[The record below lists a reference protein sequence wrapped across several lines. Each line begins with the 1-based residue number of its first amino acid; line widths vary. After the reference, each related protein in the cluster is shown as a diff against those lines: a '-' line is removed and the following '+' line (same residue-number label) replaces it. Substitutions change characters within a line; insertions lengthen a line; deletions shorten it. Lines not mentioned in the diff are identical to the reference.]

1 MQYWL
6 MKSEPDT
13 YSIDDL
19 QSFGVDHWDG
29 IRNYQV
35 RNFFRD
41 QMQVGDQAFFYHS
54 NCKVPGI
61 VGTMEIVSKAYP
73 DHTAFDP
80 SEKYF
85 DSKSDPENP
94 RWLMVDVH
102 YIRHL
107 DRMITLGELRLQKQ
121 IADMK
126 LLQRG
131 NRLSVLPLSKKEWQ
145 YILNME

>member
-41 QMQVGDQAFFYHS
+41 QMQVGEQAFFYHS
-54 NCKVPGI
+54 NCKEPGI
-61 VGTMEIVSKAYP
+61 VGTMEIVSTAYP

-94 RWLMVDVH
+94 RWLMVDVR

-107 DRMITLGELRLQKQ
+107 DRMITLGELRQQKQ

-131 NRLSVLPLSKKEWQ
+131 NRLSVLPLSKMEWQ
-145 YILNME
+145 YILEME

>member
-41 QMQVGDQAFFYHS
+41 QMQVGEQAFFYHS
-54 NCKVPGI
+54 NCKEPGI
-61 VGTMEIVSKAYP
+61 VGIMEIVSTAYP

-80 SEKYF
+80 SQKYF

-107 DRMITLGELRLQKQ
+107 DRMITLGELRQQKQ
-121 IADMK
+121 ITDMK

-131 NRLSVLPLSKKEWQ
+131 NRLSVLPLSKMEWQ
-145 YILNME
+145 YILEME

>member
-29 IRNYQV
+29 IRIYQV

-41 QMQVGDQAFFYHS
+41 KMQVGDKAFFYHS
-54 NCKVPGI
+54 NCKEPGI
-61 VGTMEIVSKAYP
+61 VGTMEIASKAYP

-80 SEKYF
+80 NEKYF

-94 RWLMVDVH
+94 RWLMVDVR
-102 YIRHL
+102 YLRHL
-107 DRMITLGELRLQKQ
+107 DRMITLSELRQQKQ

-131 NRLSVLPLSKKEWQ
+131 NRLSVLPLSKKDWQ
-145 YILNME
+145 YILDME

>member
-41 QMQVGDQAFFYHS
+41 KMLVGDKAFFYHS
-54 NCKVPGI
+54 NCKEPGI
-61 VGTMEIVSKAYP
+61 VGTMEIASEAYP
-73 DHTAFDP
+73 DHTAFDS

-94 RWLMVDVH
+94 RWLMVDVR
-102 YIRHL
+102 YLRHL
-107 DRMITLGELRLQKQ
+107 ERMITLGELRQQKQ

-145 YILNME
+145 YILDME

>member
-1 MQYWL
+1 

-41 QMQVGDQAFFYHS
+41 KMLVGDKAFFYHS
-54 NCKVPGI
+54 NCKEPGI
-61 VGTMEIVSKAYP
+61 VGTMEIASEAYP
-73 DHTAFDP
+73 DHTSFDP

-94 RWLMVDVH
+94 RWLMVDVR
-102 YIRHL
+102 YLRHL
-107 DRMITLGELRLQKQ
+107 DRMITLGELRQQKQ

-145 YILNME
+145 YILDME

>member
-1 MQYWL
+1 

-41 QMQVGDQAFFYHS
+41 SMQVGDKAFFYHS
-54 NCKVPGI
+54 NCKQPGI
-61 VGTMEIVSKAYP
+61 VGTMEIASRAYP

-85 DSKSDPENP
+85 DRKSDPENP
-94 RWLMVDVH
+94 RWLMVDVR
-102 YIRHL
+102 YLRHL
-107 DRMITLGELRLQKQ
+107 DRMITLGELRQQKQ

-131 NRLSVLPLSKKEWQ
+131 NRLSVLPLSKKDWQ
-145 YILNME
+145 YILDME

>member
-61 VGTMEIVSKAYP
+61 VGTMEIASKAYP

-80 SEKYF
+80 NEKYF
-85 DSKSDPENP
+85 DSKSDPVNP
-94 RWLMVDVH
+94 RWFMVDVR

-131 NRLSVLPLSKKEWQ
+131 NRLSVLPLSKREWQ
-145 YILNME
+145 YILDME

>member
-41 QMQVGDQAFFYHS
+41 QMQVGEQAFFYHS
-54 NCKVPGI
+54 NCKKPGI

-94 RWLMVDVH
+94 RWLMLDVR

-107 DRMITLGELRLQKQ
+107 DRMITLGELRQQKQ
-121 IADMK
+121 ITDMK

-131 NRLSVLPLSKKEWQ
+131 NRLSVLPLSKMEWQ
-145 YILNME
+145 YILEME

>member
-41 QMQVGDQAFFYHS
+41 SMQVGDKAFFYHS
-54 NCKVPGI
+54 NCKQPGI
-61 VGTMEIVSKAYP
+61 VGTMEIASRAYP

-85 DSKSDPENP
+85 DRKSDPENP
-94 RWLMVDVH
+94 RWLMVDVR
-102 YIRHL
+102 YLRHL
-107 DRMITLGELRLQKQ
+107 DRMITLGELRQQKQ

-145 YILNME
+145 YILDME

>member
-41 QMQVGDQAFFYHS
+41 KMQVGDNAFFYHS
-54 NCKVPGI
+54 NCKEPGI
-61 VGTMEIVSKAYP
+61 VGTMEIASKAYP

-94 RWLMVDVH
+94 RWLMVDVR
-102 YIRHL
+102 YLRHL
-107 DRMITLGELRLQKQ
+107 DRMITLGELRQQKQ

-145 YILNME
+145 YILDME

>member
-1 MQYWL
+1 L
-6 MKSEPDT
+6 
-13 YSIDDL
+13 
-19 QSFGVDHWDG
+19 GVDHWDG

-54 NCKVPGI
+54 NCKEPGI

-94 RWLMVDVH
+94 RWLMVDVR
-102 YIRHL
+102 YVRHL
-107 DRMITLGELRLQKQ
+107 DRMITLGELRQQKQ

-131 NRLSVLPLSKKEWQ
+131 NRLSVLPLSKMEWQ
-145 YILNME
+145 YILEME

>member
-41 QMQVGDQAFFYHS
+41 SMQVGDKAFFYHS
-54 NCKVPGI
+54 NCKEPGI
-61 VGTMEIVSKAYP
+61 VGTMEIASKAYP
-73 DHTAFDP
+73 DFTAFDP

-85 DSKSDPENP
+85 DRKSDPENP
-94 RWLMVDVH
+94 RWLMVDVR
-102 YIRHL
+102 YLRHL
-107 DRMITLGELRLQKQ
+107 DRMITLGELRQQKQ

-145 YILNME
+145 YILDME

>member
-41 QMQVGDQAFFYHS
+41 QMQVGEQAFFYHS
-54 NCKVPGI
+54 NCKEPGI
-61 VGTMEIVSKAYP
+61 VGTMEIVSTAYP

-107 DRMITLGELRLQKQ
+107 DRMITLGELRQQKQ

-131 NRLSVLPLSKKEWQ
+131 NRLSVLPLSKMEWQ
-145 YILNME
+145 YILEME

>member
-61 VGTMEIVSKAYP
+61 VGTMEIASKAYP
-73 DHTAFDP
+73 DHTAFNP

-94 RWLMVDVH
+94 RWLMVDVR